1 MHFIAL
7 RSLNTTLLDCI
18 LYPTHFLH
26 FTRLCRSEHPW
37 ERVSGIQYIK
47 GTLCTPGMYAVQS
60 FAKQMCMSAIDVPL
74 KAGRACFALFQQ
86 NLFPQRKLSQRS
98 SLKIAGHLQGPAITV
113 DDCNVI
119 VQWSNNRQQS
129 DVGDVKDLDV
139 ALASLLRRCGAL

>member
-60 FAKQMCMSAIDVPL
+60 FAKQMSAIDVPL
-74 KAGRACFALFQQ
+74 KAGRACFGLFQQ
-86 NLFPQRKLSQRS
+86 KSVPTEKAVTEVVTEDSWS
-98 SLKIAGHLQGPAITV
+98 SAGTCHH
-113 DDCNVI
+113 
-119 VQWSNNRQQS
+119 S
-129 DVGDVKDLDV
+129 
-139 ALASLLRRCGAL
+139 